1 MHGNMNVKIPVLLMS
16 VCVCVCVLVS
26 PNLHCDECLRLAKIK
41 GVLMKNLKLFNGY
54 T

>member
-16 VCVCVCVLVS
+16 VCVCVLVS